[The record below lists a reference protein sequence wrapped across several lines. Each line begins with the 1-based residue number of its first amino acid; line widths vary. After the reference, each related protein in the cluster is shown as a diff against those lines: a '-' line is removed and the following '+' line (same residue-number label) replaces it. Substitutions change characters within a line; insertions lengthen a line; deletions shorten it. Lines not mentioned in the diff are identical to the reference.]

1 MNTRKQAYTSSGDK
15 KAKAKSRSRLS
26 IGAVRS
32 PESTEAILT
41 AAADLLEENGYRAF
55 TLDAVVARAGAS
67 KPTIY
72 RWWGSKAALIR
83 EVYERSGEASLVIPD
98 TGNLEQ
104 DLKVHL
110 CSLWHWWASTR
121 SGEALRSFITE
132 IQLNPDSLEEFRE
145 TFLPRRERTM
155 RHIFE
160 RAVARGEIED
170 TSAVEAAAAM
180 LTGMSWLHL
189 LTGNL
194 KARQNIKDA
203 VHIVTSGLRAPLTIN
218 NAR

>member
-1 MNTRKQAYTSSGDK
+1 MN
-15 KAKAKSRSRLS
+15 AKSKVSVTNAGESKHKGRSRLS

-41 AAADLLEENGYRAF
+41 AAADILEENGYKAF

-98 TGNLEQ
+98 TGSLEH
-104 DLKVHL
+104 DLNIHL
-110 CSLWHWWASTR
+110 GSLWNWWRSTR

-132 IQLNPDSLEEFRE
+132 IQLNPESLEEFRKI
-145 TFLPRRERTM
+145 FLPRRERSM
-155 RHIFE
+155 RRIFDH
-160 RAVARGEIED
+160 ALARGEIKD
-170 TSAVEAAAAM
+170 ASAIEAAASM

-194 KARQNIKDA
+194 EATQQIEQA
-203 VHIVTSGLRAPLTIN
+203 VHIVTTGLRAP
-218 NAR
+218 

>member
-1 MNTRKQAYTSSGDK
+1 MKPGK
-15 KAKAKSRSRLS
+15 KTGAPAKSAKPKARSRLS

-41 AAADLLEENGYRAF
+41 AAADILEENGYKAF

-83 EVYERSGEASLVIPD
+83 EVYERSGEASLVVPD

-110 CSLWHWWASTR
+110 GSLWRWWATTR

-132 IQLNPDSLEEFRE
+132 IQLNPESLQEFRE
-145 TFLPRRERTM
+145 TFLPRRERGL
-155 RHIFE
+155 RNIFA
-160 RAVARGEIED
+160 RAVERGEIED
-170 TSAVEAAAAM
+170 ASLVEAAVAM

-189 LTGNL
+189 FTNNL
-194 KARQNIKDA
+194 QTSRSIDDA
-203 VHIVTSGLRAPLTIN
+203 VWIVTKGLRAS
-218 NAR
+218 

>member
-1 MNTRKQAYTSSGDK
+1 MNTRKQAHISSGEK
-15 KAKAKSRSRLS
+15 NAKAKGRSRLS

-41 AAADLLEENGYRAF
+41 AAADILEEHGYKAF

-72 RWWGSKAALIR
+72 RWWGSKATLIR

-104 DLKVHL
+104 DLNIHL
-110 CSLWHWWASTR
+110 CSLWQWWSSTR

-132 IQLNPDSLEEFRE
+132 IQLNTESLEEFRQ

-160 RAVARGEIED
+160 RALTRGEIED
-170 TSAVEAAAAM
+170 KSAIEAAATM

-194 KARQNIKDA
+194 DAKQNIKNA
-203 VHIVTSGLRAPLTIN
+203 VHIVVSGLRAP
-218 NAR
+218 

>member
-1 MNTRKQAYTSSGDK
+1 MN
-15 KAKAKSRSRLS
+15 AKSKVSAATAGESKHKGRTRLS

-41 AAADLLEENGYRAF
+41 AAADILEENGYKAF

-83 EVYERSGEASLVIPD
+83 DVYERSGEASLVIPN
-98 TGNLEQ
+98 TGSLEQ
-104 DLKVHL
+104 DLNIHL
-110 CSLWHWWASTR
+110 GSLWKWWRSTR

-132 IQLNPDSLEEFRE
+132 IQLNPESLEEFRKI
-145 TFLPRRERTM
+145 FLPRRERSM
-155 RHIFE
+155 RRIFDH
-160 RAVARGEIED
+160 ALARGEIKD
-170 TSAVEAAAAM
+170 AAAIEAAASM

-194 KARQNIKDA
+194 GATQQIEQA
-203 VHIVTSGLRAPLTIN
+203 VKIVTTGLRAP
-218 NAR
+218 

>member
-1 MNTRKQAYTSSGDK
+1 MPSASAKDIKQK
-15 KAKAKSRSRLS
+15 IRSRLS

-32 PESTEAILT
+32 PESTEAILK
-41 AAADLLEENGYRAF
+41 AAADILEENGYKDF

-83 EVYERSGEASLVIPD
+83 EVYELSGEASLVIPS
-98 TGNLEQ
+98 TGSLEQ
-104 DLKVHL
+104 DLNIHL
-110 CSLWHWWASTR
+110 CSLWNWWRTTR

-132 IQLNPDSLEEFRE
+132 IQLKPESLEEFRKI
-145 TFLPRRERTM
+145 FLPRRERSM
-155 RHIFE
+155 RRIFDL
-160 RAVARGEIED
+160 ALARGEIKD
-170 TSAVEAAAAM
+170 AAAIEAAASM

-194 KARQNIKDA
+194 EATQQIEQAVKIVAKALN
-203 VHIVTSGLRAPLTIN
+203 AP
-218 NAR
+218 

>member
-1 MNTRKQAYTSSGDK
+1 MN
-15 KAKAKSRSRLS
+15 AKSKISDTNAGESKHKGRSRLS

-41 AAADLLEENGYRAF
+41 AAADILEENGYKAF

-98 TGNLEQ
+98 TGSLEH
-104 DLKVHL
+104 DLNIHL
-110 CSLWHWWASTR
+110 GSLWNWWRSTR

-132 IQLNPDSLEEFRE
+132 IQLNPESLEEFRKI
-145 TFLPRRERTM
+145 FLPRRERSM
-155 RHIFE
+155 RRIFDH
-160 RAVARGEIED
+160 ALARGEIKD
-170 TSAVEAAAAM
+170 ASAIEAAASM

-194 KARQNIKDA
+194 EATQQIEQA
-203 VHIVTSGLRAPLTIN
+203 VHIVTTGLRAP
-218 NAR
+218 